1 MHMTLDVLN
10 RITVKVSY
18 KKFLFKKNI
27 ILSEGTYY
35 KTKYGIIK
43 LEVILLNEN
52 NILELMISY
61 TGEDFM
67 PVQEWVVLDEFM
79 ILFGIL
85 PGEYSHTVDKNYIL
99 RTADYSSRADISIYF
114 KINDY
119 VTYTVTDNKGYI
131 IFYGN
136 GQIQDMW
143 NINNSVS
150 ACIIGGVEFHFTST
164 GLMIDNS
171 SPVISKYDDERTLK
185 IRKIEELVH

>member
-1 MHMTLDVLN
+1 MTLDVLN

-52 NILELMISY
+52 NILELVISH

-67 PVQEWVVLDEFM
+67 PVQEWVVLDEFL
-79 ILFGIL
+79 ILFGIV
-85 PGEYSHTVDKNYIL
+85 PGEYSYTIDKNYVL

-119 VTYTVTDNKGYI
+119 VTYTVTDNKGHT

-143 NINNSVS
+143 NINNNVN

-171 SPVISKYDDERTLK
+171 SSVISKYDDERKLK

>member
-1 MHMTLDVLN
+1 MTLDVLN

-52 NILELMISY
+52 NILELVISH

-67 PVQEWVVLDEFM
+67 PVQEWVVLDEFL
-79 ILFGIL
+79 ILFGIV
-85 PGEYSHTVDKNYIL
+85 PGEYSYTIDKNYVL
-99 RTADYSSRADISIYF
+99 RTAGYSSRADISIYF

-119 VTYTVTDNKGYI
+119 VTYTVTDNKGHT

-143 NINNSVS
+143 NINNNVS

-171 SPVISKYDDERTLK
+171 SSVISKYDDERKLK